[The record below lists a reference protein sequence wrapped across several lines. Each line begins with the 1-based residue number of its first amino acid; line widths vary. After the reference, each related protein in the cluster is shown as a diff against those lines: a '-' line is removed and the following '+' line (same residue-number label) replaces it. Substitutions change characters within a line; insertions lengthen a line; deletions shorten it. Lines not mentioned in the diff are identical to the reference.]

1 MSVQLFPHNQI
12 AYNSAL
18 EMLESCGKAAIV
30 HPTGTGKSFIGFK
43 LCEEKKNDTI
53 CWLSPSEYIFK
64 TQIENLKKA
73 GGNEPTNICFYTYA
87 KLMLMSEEE
96 MSAIN
101 PNYIVL
107 DEFHRCGAEM
117 WGEGVQRLLRIFSN
131 ARILGLSATAI
142 RYLDNQRD
150 MVAELFDGNVAS
162 EITLGEA
169 IVKGILNPPKYVL
182 SVFSCQKDL
191 EKYEARVKRT
201 KAKVV
206 RDAATVYLDAL
217 RRTLEK
223 AEGLEE
229 IFYKHKEGL
238 KAAGEWHQL
247 KPLFPSLEGKSV
259 LDLGCG
265 YGWHCKFAEEQGA
278 TKILGIDLSKKMI
291 EEAQKRNSGNQIEY
305 RISGLEEYDYPENEW
320 DCVISNLALH
330 YIEDI
335 VEIFQKVYRTLK
347 PGGIFLFNIEHPV
360 FTAGVGQD
368 WIYTDDG
375 KPQYWAIDNYFITG
389 ERNTH
394 FLGCDVV
401 KQHHTLTQIIMGLLN
416 NGFELKVVEEAEPPK
431 EMMDIP
437 GMEDELRRPMM
448 LLVKAIA
455 KK

>member
-1 MSVQLFPHNQI
+1 MP
-12 AYNSAL
+12 
-18 EMLESCGKAAIV
+18 KD
-30 HPTGTGKSFIGFK
+30 KIGDVKVMNNEYDNEKFF
-43 LCEEKKNDTI
+43 EE
-53 CWLSPSEYIFK
+53 
-64 TQIENLKKA
+64 
-73 GGNEPTNICFYTYA
+73 YA
-87 KLMLMSEEE
+87 KMSR
-96 MSAIN
+96 S
-101 PNYIVL
+101 
-107 DEFHRCGAEM
+107 
-117 WGEGVQRLLRIFSN
+117 
-131 ARILGLSATAI
+131 
-142 RYLDNQRD
+142 
-150 MVAELFDGNVAS
+150 
-162 EITLGEA
+162 
-169 IVKGILNPPKYVL
+169 
-182 SVFSCQKDL
+182 
-191 EKYEARVKRT
+191 
-201 KAKVV
+201 
-206 RDAATVYLDAL
+206 
-217 RRTLEK
+217 
-223 AEGLEE
+223 
-229 IFYKHKEGL
+229 KEGL

-291 EEAQKRNSGNQIEY
+291 EEAQKR
-305 RISGLEEYDYPENEW
+305 
-320 DCVISNLALH
+320 
-330 YIEDI
+330 
-335 VEIFQKVYRTLK
+335 
-347 PGGIFLFNIEHPV
+347 NIEHPV